1 MYFKEILLIW
11 NTEQEKFQ
19 NILFTLKVN
28 PKYADNE
35 QLMTNW
41 EKTEKFWGIQ
51 LIPLL
56 HEELAPQKN
65 NKTQTK
71 TTKKQKKSV
80 CQAIY
85 KLVNIKW

>member
-56 HEELAPQKN
+56 HEEFAK
-65 NKTQTK
+65 K
-71 TTKKQKKSV
+71 KKQQNTNK
-80 CQAIY
+80 
-85 KLVNIKW
+85 NH

>member
-1 MYFKEILLIW
+1 
-11 NTEQEKFQ
+11 
-19 NILFTLKVN
+19 
-28 PKYADNE
+28 
-35 QLMTNW
+35 MTNW

-56 HEELAPQKN
+56 HEEFAKKK